1 MSYLLY
7 SLSKTLLSLHQ
18 AFACFKSI
26 KNENIEDYRPWLKY
40 WTVFGVFSLSE
51 QLLDFVFHFVPFY
64 YLLKL
69 ISLLVFVSPLTSG
82 SEVVFQ
88 LILKPL
94 LSRREV
100 LIEEKT

>member
-1 MSYLLY
+1 M
-7 SLSKTLLSLHQ
+7 
-18 AFACFKSI
+18 
-26 KNENIEDYRPWLKY
+26 KY

-94 LSRREV
+94 LSKREV
-100 LIEEKT
+100 LIEEQTEKLLAYSRLILSR

>member
-1 MSYLLY
+1 M
-7 SLSKTLLSLHQ
+7 
-18 AFACFKSI
+18 
-26 KNENIEDYRPWLKY
+26 
-40 WTVFGVFSLSE
+40 
-51 QLLDFVFHFVPFY
+51 LDFVFHFVPFY

-94 LSRREV
+94 LSKREV
-100 LIEEKT
+100 LIEEQTEKLLAYSRLILSR

>member
-1 MSYLLY
+1 M
-7 SLSKTLLSLHQ
+7 
-18 AFACFKSI
+18 
-26 KNENIEDYRPWLKY
+26 
-40 WTVFGVFSLSE
+40 
-51 QLLDFVFHFVPFY
+51 LDFVFHFVPFY

-94 LSRREV
+94 LSEREV
-100 LIEEKT
+100 LIEEQTEKLLAYSRLILSR